1 MTSRVGVVR
10 TPWGLSFALRK
21 MGIMIAACAQRLLW
35 RSNEMVD
42 LNSKEAWEL
51 SSVSR
56 CARACVGAHAR
67 VCPCRELPA
76 TPFSCRDKSAASSV
90 PSHQKYTRF
99 WPRAMLSNSPGGGG
113 EQRRPARWGPPLL
126 GRCGHLIAQCQTVT
140 TQGDKRPLRAGAV
153 PPLSD
158 WGLSGMRL
166 CPLVLGTPGV
176 GWGQKASSLLSFSP
190 SNREVV
196 TQCGRDSFWV
206 RVGHLWGRAP
216 GQGFRVQ
223 GVLVARSLPCRG

>member
-1 MTSRVGVVR
+1 MVR
-10 TPWGLSFALRK
+10 TPWGLSFALCK
-21 MGIMIAACAQRLLW
+21 MGITIAACAQRLLW

-56 CARACVGAHAR
+56 CARACVVAHAR

-113 EQRRPARWGPPLL
+113 EQRRRPARWGPPLL
-126 GRCGHLIAQCQTVT
+126 GRCGHLVAQCQTVT
-140 TQGDKRPLRAGAV
+140 TQGDKRHLRAGAV

-158 WGLSGMRL
+158 GPLWHETVFPCTRHSWG
-166 CPLVLGTPGV
+166 GV
-176 GWGQKASSLLSFSP
+176 GAESIFPPLLFSLK
-190 SNREVV
+190 
-196 TQCGRDSFWV
+196 
-206 RVGHLWGRAP
+206 
-216 GQGFRVQ
+216 QGGCHSVW
-223 GVLVARSLPCRG
+223 P